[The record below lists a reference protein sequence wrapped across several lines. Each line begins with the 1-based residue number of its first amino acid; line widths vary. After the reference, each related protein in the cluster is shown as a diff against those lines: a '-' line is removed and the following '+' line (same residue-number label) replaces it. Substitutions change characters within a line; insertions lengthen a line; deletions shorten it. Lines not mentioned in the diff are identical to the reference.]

1 MLRDNLQT
9 YHAPNANDLSAEA
22 SREVKTIL
30 AFIDRNI
37 EEFPVYYLAIK
48 DSDKENRI
56 SDFLVY
62 HFNTCLLEEKEE
74 GFFPFN
80 FGKNTTQEASYKE
93 TDIGVVILTKGIKPI
108 TIIEFEAKRL
118 SNTSTNHQYVYGENR
133 GGIERFKLKEHGG
146 HLSICGMFGY
156 VQNDS
161 SITWIEK
168 INGWIL
174 VKSKES
180 SSNNQLSWVYE
191 DEKVMPNKS
200 LNEAEKC
207 ISKHLRND
215 NSTIILHHYFIKLY

>member
-1 MLRDNLQT
+1 MLRDNINT
-9 YHAPNANDLSAEA
+9 YHAPSANDLNTEA

-30 AFIDRNI
+30 TFIDRNI
-37 EEFPVYYLAIK
+37 SEFPVYYLANK

-62 HFNTCLLEEKEE
+62 HFNACLCDEMKE

-80 FGKNTTQEASYKE
+80 FGKNPTQEASDKE
-93 TDIGVVILTKGIKPI
+93 TDIGVVILTRGAKPI

-118 SNTSTNHQYVYGENR
+118 SNTSANHQYVYGENR
-133 GGIERFKLKEHGG
+133 GGIERFKLKQHGG

-161 SITWIEK
+161 CITWIEK
-168 INGWIL
+168 INGWIF
-174 VKSKES
+174 VKSKEEFTG
-180 SSNNQLSWVYE
+180 NQLSWAYE
-191 DEKVMPNKS
+191 YEKVQPIKS
-200 LNEAEKC
+200 LNEVEKC
-207 ISKHLRND
+207 ISKHRRND